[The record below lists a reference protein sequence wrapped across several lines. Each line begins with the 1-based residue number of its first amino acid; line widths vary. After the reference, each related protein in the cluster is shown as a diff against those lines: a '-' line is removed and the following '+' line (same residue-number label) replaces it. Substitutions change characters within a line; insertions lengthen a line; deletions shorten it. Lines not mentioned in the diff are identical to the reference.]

1 MILLEIS
8 NNEDDP
14 DGNLSARAALS
25 TVFTPLFQ
33 LRTGDDVL
41 LLSVAIAMNK
51 RLCRVLIIT

>member
-1 MILLEIS
+1 MILLEIN

-14 DGNLSARAALS
+14 DENPSARAALS
-25 TVFTPLFQ
+25 TAFTPLFQ